1 MPGDQTRQHAG
12 IRRMQVTRHQCY
24 IEAVAPLRSPLTQC
38 LKYEKVRMAT
48 ANQKQTF
55 AHLSEIYLSEKEMS
69 PYHARACC
77 PLLSPPVVIVTT

>member
-1 MPGDQTRQHAG
+1 
-12 IRRMQVTRHQCY
+12 
-24 IEAVAPLRSPLTQC
+24 
-38 LKYEKVRMAT
+38 MAT